1 VGTRRPF
8 VTISWVTI
16 AEAKN
21 ESGDESPHSKDA
33 VYFDFA
39 FEVLQSSNLALVA
52 AVLPLCS
59 DLF

>member
-1 VGTRRPF
+1 VRRLDGALVIEPF
-8 VTISWVTI
+8 RI
-16 AEAKN
+16 K
-21 ESGDESPHSKDA
+21 SGVKPPHSKDA
-33 VYFDFA
+33 VYFDFG